1 MQQVEQD
8 SQFWLGA
15 PVAPVPKRTSVSRS
29 ADKIARLSSPLRN
42 RFKGARLRV
51 VCVAAA
57 LAGAL
62 IYTVVT
68 DGGRNTRAS
77 DPLLPNIETAVA
89 AIGFGV
95 DQITITGQ
103 KYTSDADIYEALD
116 LDNTRSFATLDA
128 DDARKRI
135 EELPWVEKAELTRA
149 YPGGLDVKVV
159 ERKPWAVWRKGSRDL
174 LIDESGRVL
183 AEVKAGSAG
192 TGLLHLSGE
201 GAAKDA
207 PALMSILTRYPDIA
221 RELQEAERIAER
233 RWTLK
238 LQQNTVLILPP
249 EREAQA
255 LSMYTSDRTVK
266 ALTADGGFT
275 IDLRAV
281 NKITVRKTGGSA
293 PPAGASPPASEAKS

>member
-29 ADKIARLSSPLRN
+29 SDKIARLSSPLRN
-42 RFKGARLRV
+42 RFKGARLRALCV
-51 VCVAAA
+51 VSAAM
-57 LAGAL
+57 AGAL

-77 DPLLPNIETAVA
+77 DPLLPNIETAAA

-95 DQITITGQ
+95 DQVVITGQ

-116 LDNTRSFATLDA
+116 LDNTRSFATLNI

-135 EELPWVEKAELTRA
+135 EELPWIEKAELTRA

-159 ERKPWAVWRKGSRDL
+159 ERKPWAVWHKGGRDL
-174 LIDESGRVL
+174 LIDESGRIL
-183 AEVKAGSAG
+183 AEVKSGSAG
-192 TGLLHLSGE
+192 SGLLRLSGE

-207 PALMSILTRYPDIA
+207 PALMSMLTRYPDIA
-221 RELQEAERIAER
+221 RELQEAERVAER

-255 LSMYTSDRTVK
+255 LAMYASDRTVK

-281 NKITVRKTGGSA
+281 NKITVRKTSGSA
-293 PPAGASPPASEAKS
+293 PPSGAPAASEAKS